1 MDSKVEKGCGMNW
14 EIGLAYIYIL
24 LSIKWTGMD
33 EFTTDDH
40 TTVGR
45 NPLEE
50 ME

>member
-1 MDSKVEKGCGMNW
+1 MWDELGDWVG
-14 EIGLAYIYIL
+14 IYIL